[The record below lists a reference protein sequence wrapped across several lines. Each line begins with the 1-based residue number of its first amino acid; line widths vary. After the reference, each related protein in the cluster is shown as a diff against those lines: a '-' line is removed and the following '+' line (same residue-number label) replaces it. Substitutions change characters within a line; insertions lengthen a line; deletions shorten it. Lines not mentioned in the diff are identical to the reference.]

1 MTSEHQSAGGVDGGG
16 DTRIPGYKDK
26 IPASAAT
33 AVTAADMFIFG
44 HYYDTRVTTY
54 CAVQGFTIPLTGAP
68 ELPWRQ

>member
-1 MTSEHQSAGGVDGGG
+1 MVAA
-16 DTRIPGYKDK
+16 IPGYKDK

-54 CAVQGFTIPLTGAP
+54 CTHYCAVQGFIIADSSHLQG
-68 ELPWRQ
+68 RQNCHGNNE